1 MGKVKAIREAVDGSR
16 LTFLREL
23 QGMTVK
29 DLASKLNVTSAN
41 VSQLEHNKRRID
53 FKTILEVSKIFDVS
67 HKFLLNTDSIPELDE
82 VQFFRKKSVV
92 TKRKQKQAVQKARLF
107 IYLETRISLEYGLSY
122 FELPEYANTS
132 NKFKILDYWEID
144 SVANSVRNDFKLG
157 NGPISNMTL
166 LVEKMGIRVC
176 FIDLDDEGIDALT
189 VRYNNHFY
197 ILINSKI
204 SSSVRVRFNIAH
216 ELGHILLHSNYSKN
230 DIDDSSNHKV
240 IESEA
245 QHFAGALLMPEE
257 GLATDMYAT
266 NMEHLKELKLHWLVS
281 IQALI
286 YRGNEVGLISE
297 QQTLFLRQTISR
309 NGYRHKEP
317 YDDDIPI
324 EKPTFLKSAL
334 NYLSFNVRKYI
345 DKISDNTGI
354 ASNKICS
361 FVGISNCDN
370 ENIDVEYKGLH
381 IIK

>member
-1 MGKVKAIREAVDGSR
+1 MGKVKTIREAVDGSR

-23 QGMTVK
+23 HGMTVK

-41 VSQLEHNKRRID
+41 VSQLEHNKRKID
-53 FKTILEVSKIFDVS
+53 FKTVLEVSKIFDVS
-67 HKFLLNTDSIPELDE
+67 HEFLLNTDSIPELDE
-82 VQFFRKKSVV
+82 AQFFRKKSVV
-92 TKRKQKQAVQKARLF
+92 TKRKQRQAVQKARLF
-107 IYLETRISLEYGLSY
+107 IYLETKISLEYGLSY

-132 NKFKILDYWEID
+132 NEFKILDYWKID
-144 SVANSVRNDFKLG
+144 SIANSVRYDFKLG

-166 LVEKMGIRVC
+166 LVERMGIRVC

-230 DIDDSSNHKV
+230 DIDDSSNHKA

-286 YRGNEVGLISE
+286 YRGNEIGLISD
-297 QQTLFLRQTISR
+297 QQALYLRQTISR
-309 NGYRHKEP
+309 NGLRHKEP
-317 YDDDIPI
+317 YDDEIPV
-324 EKPTFLKSAL
+324 EKPTFLSSAL
-334 NYLSFNVRKYI
+334 NYLSINVSNYVRNISEDTGITFSKI
-345 DKISDNTGI
+345 CVFLGINNGDKISDT
-354 ASNKICS
+354 
-361 FVGISNCDN
+361 
-370 ENIDVEYKGLH
+370 EYTGLH
-381 IIK
+381 IVK